1 MTYFDKSAII
11 LFVENTL
18 ALLASSDVQNRRWLS
33 QLTAG
38 LQRKVSSDPCGI
50 ICRGIDTMEIIGII
64 ITGITCICKIVDT
77 VINITNHNK
86 KN

>member
-1 MTYFDKSAII
+1 
-11 LFVENTL
+11 
-18 ALLASSDVQNRRWLS
+18 
-33 QLTAG
+33 
-38 LQRKVSSDPCGI
+38 
-50 ICRGIDTMEIIGII
+50 MEIIGII